1 VVGPTVGM
9 TSSPRPRSPRVIR
22 PTNRLSAV
30 LTSGRALA
38 RPMMPRTRVARIIG
52 TPKWLVQLQGLA
64 QDHGSSVFNAGDE
77 NGWNTA
83 HIAARNG
90 HMDVLRFLATTH
102 GCVGF
107 TATTG
112 RYGLTP
118 AHLAARGGHL
128 EVLQFLTEIQGNAV
142 LTTADEDGWMP
153 AHSAA
158 RGGHLDVLKFVFTK
172 LGAEEV
178 LTCRPSIEHIAA
190 KYGQREVLHLLKDQA
205 EQVEYEFD
213 IGSAR
218 SSASTGSNS
227 STFYPSDLDFE
238 DCEA

>member
-1 VVGPTVGM
+1 M
-9 TSSPRPRSPRVIR
+9 ASSPRRTPRSLRVIR

-38 RPMMPRTRVARIIG
+38 ITPHTRVASIIR
-52 TPKWLVQLQGLA
+52 TPKWLAQLQRLA
-64 QDHGSSVFNAGDE
+64 QDQGSSVFIAGDE

-90 HMDVLRFLATTH
+90 HMDVLRFLATSH

-107 TATTG
+107 TATTD

-128 EVLQFLTEIQGNAV
+128 DVLQFLTEVKGNAV

-205 EQVEYEFD
+205 EQIEYEFD

-218 SSASTGSNS
+218 SSASTGSSS
-227 STFYPSDLDFE
+227 STFYASDQNLE